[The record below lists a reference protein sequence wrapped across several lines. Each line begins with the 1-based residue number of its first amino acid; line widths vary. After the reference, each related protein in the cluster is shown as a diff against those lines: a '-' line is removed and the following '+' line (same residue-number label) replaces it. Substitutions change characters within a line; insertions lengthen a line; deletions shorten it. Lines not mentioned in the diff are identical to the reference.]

1 MSDHGGMRGLRFSG
15 TVCNL
20 ADLFIEIAGEQEQ
33 ILFFQ
38 QVEAGNPQL
47 AKDLKL
53 LFLGVVSNVVFS
65 FIY

>member
-20 ADLFIEIAGEQEQ
+20 ADRFIEIAGEQEQ

-53 LFLGVVSNVVFS
+53 LFLGVVSNGCF
-65 FIY
+65 